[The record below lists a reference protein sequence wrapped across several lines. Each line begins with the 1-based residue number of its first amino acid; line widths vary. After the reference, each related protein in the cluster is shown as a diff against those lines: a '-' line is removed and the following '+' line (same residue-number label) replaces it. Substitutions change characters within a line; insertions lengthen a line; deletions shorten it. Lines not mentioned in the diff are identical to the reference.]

1 MTYKIRLDIRKS
13 QERAEG
19 FPVVFEAYSK
29 GKKIR
34 FSIGV
39 NLREKEWDQ
48 KNRLPATSSK
58 YYLFVK
64 KKKLIAETLLL
75 DFLMNGSFTLQE
87 FKNRL
92 LTEKNEKSTS
102 FYDFAE
108 ILIAE
113 LLQSNRNG
121 SAKMYKYIVDE
132 LKKYKP
138 ELQFNEIDYNFL
150 NGFKEMRLKIGNS
163 KNTITV
169 LFRLLRAIYNEACN
183 RNVIENAF
191 PFRNVFAGILQKSNR
206 NKKRYLSKES
216 IMLLENATG
225 LKKTQQQ
232 AVDLFLL
239 MFYFGG
245 QDLIDLYYLEKKQI
259 ANGRIFFQRKKLS
272 GNGYEFDLKITPKA
286 QKIIDKYAVKGPH
299 VFPGKKEYE
308 SYVLFYRRF
317 RNGIAKAI
325 QQLNA
330 VNEQKIEVLPKGG
343 TVTVKVAR
351 HSFATIGKQLFIDTD
366 LLRELMG
373 HERNEMDT
381 IYKDRFP
388 ESVRDEAHGKIIG

>member
-225 LKKTQQQ
+225 LKKTQ
-232 AVDLFLL
+232 
-239 MFYFGG
+239 
-245 QDLIDLYYLEKKQI
+245 YYLEKKQI

>member
-113 LLQSNRNG
+113 LLQS
-121 SAKMYKYIVDE
+121 
-132 LKKYKP
+132 
-138 ELQFNEIDYNFL
+138 
-150 NGFKEMRLKIGNS
+150 
-163 KNTITV
+163 
-169 LFRLLRAIYNEACN
+169 N